1 MKKPIIELHDLIKYY
16 GQNCVVNGINLNI
29 YENEFVTLL
38 GPSGCGKTT
47 TLRMIGGFEY
57 PTSGEIII
65 DGKIINDLPAYARPV
80 NTVFQRYALFPH
92 LNIFDNVAF
101 GIVNR
106 GRRFTIDFYGG
117 NLQVNYD
124 ALEYNVK
131 IGKVAPSLLKE
142 AKEKFPFLKEN
153 ENKQNALINE
163 KDEINRNLKKAKD
176 EAILKALEKKKA
188 LKDKLN
194 KTESQLEKDEI
205 KAEIKNLKVEY
216 IPDESLIS
224 RKKDIEK
231 ELNTLKKEA
240 KEINMPKAS
249 YFGVSAYLK
258 EKVKESVT
266 AALQMVNLS
275 GFEER
280 KIDKISGGQ
289 MQRVAIA
296 RAIIKKKKILLLD
309 EPLSALDLK
318 LRQNMQYELKEMQR
332 NLGITFIFVTHDQ
345 EEAMVMSDRIIVMK
359 DGIIQQQGTPKDIYN
374 EPVNRYVAN
383 FIGESNIITGV
394 YVRKNVVKFLNTEF
408 DVVGYEFEDGEAV
421 DVVIRPEDWDV
432 VPLDKAKITGKVT
445 SSIFKGVHFE
455 LCIDVEGVEYV
466 VHTYE
471 DVKKGENV
479 GLSVDPY
486 EICLMKVDG
495 SCKKLVPI
503 EN

>member
-1 MKKPIIELHDLIKYY
+1 MVKKPIIELHNIVKYY
-16 GQNCVVNGINLNI
+16 GDNCVVDGINLDI

-57 PTSGEIII
+57 PTSGEIIVN
-65 DGKIINDLPAYARPV
+65 GKIINDLPAYARPI

-92 LNIFDNVAF
+92 LNVFDNVAF
-101 GIVNR
+101 GLVNR
-106 GRRFTIDFYGG
+106 GRKFMINFYGG
-117 NLQVNYD
+117 EEQVKKD
-124 ALEYNVK
+124 TVEYK
-131 IGKVAPSLLKE
+131 IRMGY
-142 AKEKFPFLKEN
+142 
-153 ENKQNALINE
+153 
-163 KDEINRNLKKAKD
+163 
-176 EAILKALEKKKA
+176 
-188 LKDKLN
+188 
-194 KTESQLEKDEI
+194 SQE
-205 KAEIKNLKVEY
+205 KAEKVSYFDISRYLKV
-216 IPDESLIS
+216 
-224 RKKDIEK
+224 
-231 ELNTLKKEA
+231 
-240 KEINMPKAS
+240 
-249 YFGVSAYLK
+249 
-258 EKVKESVT
+258 KVKESVL
-266 AALQMVNLS
+266 AALEMVNLT

-296 RAIIKKKKILLLD
+296 RAIVLKPKILLLD

-345 EEAMVMSDRIIVMK
+345 EEAMVMSDRIVVMK
-359 DGIIQQQGTPKDIYN
+359 DGIIQQLGTPKDIYN

-383 FIGESNIITGV
+383 FIGESNIISGV
-394 YVRKNVVKFLNTEF
+394 YIKKNVVKFLNTEF
-408 DVVGYEFEDGEAV
+408 DVVGYEFEDGEPV

-432 VPLDKAKITGKVT
+432 VPLDRAKITGRVT

-471 DVKKGENV
+471 DVKTDEII

-486 EICLMKVDG
+486 EICLMKIDG
-495 SCKKLVPI
+495 SPKKLVPVS
-503 EN
+503 ENNPTLFD

>member
-1 MKKPIIELHDLIKYY
+1 MVKKPIIELHNIVKYY
-16 GQNCVVNGINLNI
+16 GDNCVVDGINLDI

-57 PTSGEIII
+57 PTSGEIIVN
-65 DGKIINDLPAYARPV
+65 GKIINDLPAYARPI

-92 LNIFDNVAF
+92 LNVFDNVAF
-101 GIVNR
+101 GLVNR
-106 GRRFTIDFYGG
+106 GRKFMINFYGG
-117 NLQVNYD
+117 EEQVKKD
-124 ALEYNVK
+124 TVEYK
-131 IGKVAPSLLKE
+131 IRMGY
-142 AKEKFPFLKEN
+142 
-153 ENKQNALINE
+153 
-163 KDEINRNLKKAKD
+163 
-176 EAILKALEKKKA
+176 
-188 LKDKLN
+188 
-194 KTESQLEKDEI
+194 SQE
-205 KAEIKNLKVEY
+205 KAEKVSYFDISRYLKV
-216 IPDESLIS
+216 
-224 RKKDIEK
+224 
-231 ELNTLKKEA
+231 
-240 KEINMPKAS
+240 
-249 YFGVSAYLK
+249 
-258 EKVKESVT
+258 KVKESVL
-266 AALQMVNLS
+266 AALEMVNLT

-296 RAIIKKKKILLLD
+296 RAIVLKPKILLLD

-345 EEAMVMSDRIIVMK
+345 EEAMVMSDRIVVMK
-359 DGIIQQQGTPKDIYN
+359 DGIIQQLGTPKDIYN

-383 FIGESNIITGV
+383 FIGESNIISGV

-408 DVVGYEFEDGEAV
+408 DVVGYEFEDGEPV

-432 VPLDKAKITGKVT
+432 VPLDRAKITGKVT

-471 DVKKGENV
+471 DVKTDEII

-486 EICLMKVDG
+486 EICLMKIDG
-495 SCKKLVPI
+495 SPKKMVPI
-503 EN
+503 SDNNPTLFD

>member
-1 MKKPIIELHDLIKYY
+1 MVKKPIIELHDIVKYY
-16 GQNCVVNGINLNI
+16 GDNCVVDGINLDI

-57 PTSGEIII
+57 PTSGEIIVN
-65 DGKIINDLPAYARPV
+65 GKIINDLPAYARPI

-106 GRRFTIDFYGG
+106 GRKFMIDFYGG
-117 NLQVNYD
+117 KLQVNYD
-124 ALEYNVK
+124 AIEYNVK
-131 IGKVAPSLLKE
+131 IGKKNPDILRDAQEPFAQLKE
-142 AKEKFPFLKEN
+142 L
-153 ENKQNALINE
+153 
-163 KDEINRNLKKAKD
+163 
-176 EAILKALEKKKA
+176 EAKKKA
-188 LKDKLN
+188 LNEELTQINLEEKKAEDAALQNNVEYVPDEEKSARKN
-194 KTESQLEKDEI
+194 AIVAELEKLKEETKAI
-205 KAEIKNLKVEY
+205 K
-216 IPDESLIS
+216 
-224 RKKDIEK
+224 
-231 ELNTLKKEA
+231 
-240 KEINMPKAS
+240 MPKAN
-249 YFGVSAYLK
+249 YFEVSAYLK
-258 EKVKESVT
+258 EKVRESVT
-266 AALQMVNLS
+266 AALEMVNLS

-296 RAIIKKKKILLLD
+296 RAIILKPKILLLD

-345 EEAMVMSDRIIVMK
+345 EEAMVMSDRIVVMK
-359 DGIIQQQGTPKDIYN
+359 DGIIQQLGTPKDIYN

-383 FIGESNIITGV
+383 FIGESNIISGV
-394 YVRKNVVKFLNTEF
+394 YLRKNVVKFLGQEF
-408 DVVGYEFEDGEAV
+408 KVVGYDFEDGAQV

-432 VPLDKAKITGKVT
+432 VPLERAHVVGKVL
-445 SSIFKGVHFE
+445 SSIFKGVHYE
-455 LCIDVEGVEYV
+455 LIVEIEGQEFI

-471 DVKKGENV
+471 DVKTGEDV
-479 GLSVDPY
+479 GLKIDAY

-495 SCKKLVPI
+495 SCKKIVPI
-503 EN
+503 E